1 MCGIWPLFHRCS
13 SLSAFLLS
21 PPQLRQSL
29 CTHLHATHLSL
40 SFFLPPSLT
49 IQIYYIDVNQADEP
63 TIVKKHCPVACNVC
77 TPLNCEDN
85 ADYRDP
91 GGFPCGEWEG
101 YECGQAAENF
111 GFSLSQQILLLQNC
125 KEPPPPTERERERK
139 CPLPSF
145 LPSFLCVCVCVCV
158 PLLFFLIIYT
168 HILVYSYTR
177 IHVYTLDACMIYL
190 MQTPFN
196 RTILIDTCIDTA
208 CYNLSLN

>member
-125 KEPPPPTERERERK
+125 KEPPPPTEREREK
-139 CPLPSF
+139 MSPSF
-145 LPSFLCVCVCVCV
+145 LPSFLPLCVRVCVRA
-158 PLLFFLIIYT
+158 PPIFSNYIYT
-168 HILVYSYTR
+168 YTRILVYTYTR
-177 IHVYTLDACMIYL
+177 IHARCLHDIFDANAL
-190 MQTPFN
+190 
-196 RTILIDTCIDTA
+196 
-208 CYNLSLN
+208 

>member
-125 KEPPPPTERERERK
+125 KEPPPPPHTHRERENV
-139 CPLPSF
+139 PFLPSSF
-145 LPSFLCVCVCVCV
+145 LPLCVRVCVRA
-158 PLLFFLIIYT
+158 PPIFSNYIYT
-168 HILVYSYTR
+168 YTRILVYTYTR
-177 IHVYTLDACMIYL
+177 T
-190 MQTPFN
+190 
-196 RTILIDTCIDTA
+196 R
-208 CYNLSLN
+208 